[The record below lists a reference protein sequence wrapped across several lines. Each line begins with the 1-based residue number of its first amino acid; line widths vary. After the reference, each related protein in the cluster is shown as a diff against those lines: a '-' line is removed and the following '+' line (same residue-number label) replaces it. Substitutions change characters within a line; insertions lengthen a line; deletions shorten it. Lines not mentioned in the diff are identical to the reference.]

1 MGVEPKTLHRGE
13 ESWELVV
20 EKLVR
25 VGPNYYRPR
34 RQYVRGREDILQALD
49 RLNWPALA
57 EDAKRAMDGPPQ
69 AYQVTDGRLEPF
81 EGEQKP
87 PSESHDETLRLAR
100 RCARLESRVEALEAA
115 LRTSRAPKRRSRPS
129 SPLAE
134 PPADSDVRHA
144 DVDTPKTRSASP
156 ARGAAPP
163 PSSRPQQRERERDED
178 PREHQPADVRQ
189 EAAPSEAAPSEA
201 APSEASARL
210 KFPERGAI
218 SAAYANLV
226 GNEMLMTDIPAFTLD
241 DGTFYMTDL
250 LDESDAVV
258 GALVLDLRA
267 TVFQAGALTM
277 LDEDARQAMFESG
290 EPSADTL
297 DAMGELLGAQSRCFN
312 SVPGN
317 PHVHINTL
325 RPPDAEKDAWVFS
338 PAQSMGLRDPFE
350 GRMLFVSR

>member
-1 MGVEPKTLHRGE
+1 MLFRSVEPKTLHRGE
-13 ESWELVV
+13 ESWELAV

-87 PSESHDETLRLAR
+87 PSETHDETHRLAR

-115 LRTSRAPKRRSRPS
+115 LRTSKVPKRRSRPS

-134 PPADSDVRHA
+134 PPADSDVQRA
-144 DVDTPKTRSASP
+144 EVDTPKTPSASP

-163 PSSRPQQRERERDED
+163 PSSRPQQRERGED
-178 PREHQPADVRQ
+178 PRERQPADVREEASPG
-189 EAAPSEAAPSEA
+189 EAAPSEAISGPSSEAPSSEAPSEVEA
-201 APSEASARL
+201 SSNEASARL

-218 SAAYANLV
+218 SAAYANLL

-241 DGTFYMTDL
+241 DGTFYMADL

-290 EPSADTL
+290 QPSADTL
-297 DAMGELLGAQSRCFN
+297 DAMGEQ
-312 SVPGN
+312 
-317 PHVHINTL
+317 I
-325 RPPDAEKDAWVFS
+325 
-338 PAQSMGLRDPFE
+338 
-350 GRMLFVSR
+350 GRASCRERV